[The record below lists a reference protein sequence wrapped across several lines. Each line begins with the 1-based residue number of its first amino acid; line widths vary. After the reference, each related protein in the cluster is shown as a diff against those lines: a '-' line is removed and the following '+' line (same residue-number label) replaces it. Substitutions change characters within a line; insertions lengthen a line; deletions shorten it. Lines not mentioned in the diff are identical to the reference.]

1 MQRLGDQK
9 VIKDKGM
16 LIRKQLNEM
25 KWNGNHKVTKGK
37 CIVIIKWSKKMKWLS
52 ESDQREMYDY

>member
-1 MQRLGDQK
+1 MIRKLSKGSYYDYKTIKGKVIVIRNHQMQRLGDQK

-25 KWNGNHKVTKGK
+25 K
-37 CIVIIKWSKKMKWLS
+37 
-52 ESDQREMYDY
+52 